1 MRAAFHGHN
10 IFALGNGI
18 ARLQTARFVLDEPL
32 QSSETALGR
41 DQTSHDTNSAV
52 CESVPLLDLIKVLK
66 Q

>member
-1 MRAAFHGHN
+1 MRATFHGQN

-18 ARLQTARFVLDEPL
+18 ARLQTARFVLDESL
-32 QSSETALGR
+32 QSSEIAFAQ

-52 CESVPLLDLIKVLK
+52 CESVPLLDLVKVLK